1 MFRRIK
7 SRINR
12 DDGNATIV
20 LGIMLIVC
28 LIVVGGMML
37 DFSKAQHLKSSYV
50 DAAKKATQSATM
62 KVNSRGYLKSESIGV
77 AISNYET
84 VMRPDVVNTDGYF
97 SKCEN
102 YDEDDVELTIT
113 LTERDNLGNIIQKDD
128 FSIMRSQV
136 GMGSPD
142 YINSMV
148 PSSIKSKIDDRGSF
162 RPTEIQLNVTE
173 GTENTVLP
181 TGFKLTKNP
190 NSDGMKCQKLEIAAK
205 ATIFLGDEGDRFD

>member
-1 MFRRIK
+1 MFRKIKNRIK
-7 SRINR
+7 R
-12 DDGNATIV
+12 DDGNATIM

-62 KVNSRGYLKSESIGV
+62 KVNSRGYLKAESIGV

-97 SKCEN
+97 SKCKE
-102 YDEDDVELTIT
+102 YDEDDVELKIT
-113 LTERDNLGNIIQKDD
+113 LTGPEGSRN

-148 PSSIKSKIDDRGSF
+148 PSSIKSEIDRGSF

-181 TGFKLTKNP
+181 TAFKLTKNP
-190 NSDGMKCQKLEIAAK
+190 NSDGMKCQKLNIAAK

>member
-102 YDEDDVELTIT
+102 YDEDDVELTVT
-113 LTERDNLGNIIQKDD
+113 LKGQGGSRS
-128 FSIMRSQV
+128 FSVMRSQI
-136 GMGSPD
+136 GMGSAD

-148 PSSIKSKIDDRGSF
+148 SSTLKNEIDGGSF

-205 ATIFLGDEGDRFD
+205 ATIFLGDKGDRFD